1 MKIHRYPARR
11 IALSALSALSKAA
24 ANMYLYLNLLRPAAG
39 LFQAKIGWTV
49 VCECREL
56 TAAPQVGLLLAS

>member
-1 MKIHRYPARR
+1 
-11 IALSALSALSKAA
+11 
-24 ANMYLYLNLLRPAAG
+24 MYLYLNLLRPAAG

-49 VCECREL
+49 ACECREL